1 MIEHEFKLIR
11 LALSF
16 LTLLPVSP
24 KEQASN
30 HEIGRSQK
38 YFAVGG
44 LMFGLLNLAL
54 IFLLLP
60 LEKPWIMALTIV
72 LANLFMSGGLH
83 MDALMDSF
91 DGIASSKKT
100 REEIVK
106 VLTDSNTGAFGAM
119 AGATVIITKITCL
132 ANINF
137 SSNLFLIAFIL
148 FLTPIITRTM
158 FVVIMA
164 LQIKKDDP
172 MNTTG
177 KVGSIFKDS
186 QKPVI
191 DLVFN
196 VVIFKLAALVFLICH
211 WLPLSKLITCEFIF
225 VPWLLALFLIYYWLR
240 FKLKGHNGDS
250 LGAGSEIGEALMFF
264 ILSLVF

>member
-1 MIEHEFKLIR
+1 MHEFKLIR

-16 LTLLPVSP
+16 LTLLGVSP
-24 KEQASN
+24 KEQATSY
-30 HEIGRSQK
+30 EIGRSQK
-38 YFAVGG
+38 YFAIGG
-44 LMFGLLNLAL
+44 LVFGLLNLSL

-60 LEKPWIMALTIV
+60 LEKPWIMALCIV
-72 LANLFMSGGLH
+72 LANLFLSGGLH

-91 DGIASSKKT
+91 DGIASNKKT

-119 AGATVIITKITCL
+119 AGVVVIMTKITCL

-137 SSNLFLIAFIL
+137 TGNLFLIAFIL
-148 FLTPIITRTM
+148 FLTPIITRSM

-164 LQIKKDDP
+164 IQIKKNDP

-186 QKPVI
+186 QKPVLDI
-191 DLVFN
+191 VSN
-196 VVIFKLAALVFLICH
+196 VIILKLSALAFLLCH
-211 WLPLSKLITCEFIF
+211 WLPLSKLIICDFIL
-225 VPWLLALFLIYYWLR
+225 VPWLLSLFLIYYWLR
-240 FKLKGHNGDS
+240 FKLQGHNGDS

-264 ILSLVF
+264 VLSLVF

>member
-30 HEIGRSQK
+30 YEIGRSQK

-44 LMFGLLNLAL
+44 LVFGLLNLSL
-54 IFLLLP
+54 IALLLP
-60 LEKPWIMALTIV
+60 LEKPWIMALSIV

-91 DGIASSKKT
+91 DGIASNKPT

-119 AGATVIITKITCL
+119 AGAIIIITKITCL
-132 ANINF
+132 ANIDF
-137 SSNLFLIAFIL
+137 SRNLFLIAFIL
-148 FLTPIITRTM
+148 FLTPIITRVM

-164 LQIKKDDP
+164 IQIKKDDP

-191 DLVFN
+191 DIVCNL
-196 VVIFKLAALVFLICH
+196 VIFKICALIFLIFH
-211 WLPLSKLITCEFIF
+211 WLPLSKLIISEFVF
-225 VPWLLALFLIYYWLR
+225 VPWLLSLFLIYYWLR